1 MNESIFIV
9 GEVFGSIAF
18 VIWVI
23 TTTVRRYKIARL
35 QSEVQNRMLDRF
47 SSSQDLA
54 AFAQTDAGKQMLE
67 SLKVETVSAYTRIIA
82 SVQAGIVMLLVGGAM
97 LMLRARVPDAADG
110 FTVFGTLIIAMGI
123 GLGISSGVAY
133 VLSKSFHLLNG
144 ATR

>member
-23 TTTVRRYKIARL
+23 TSTVRRYKIARL

-97 LMLRARVPDAADG
+97 LLMRIRVPEAVVG
-110 FTVFGTLIIAMGI
+110 LTVFGSLFFCLGI
-123 GLGISSGVAY
+123 GLLFSSGVSY
-133 VLSKSFHLLNG
+133 VL
-144 ATR
+144 

>member
-110 FTVFGTLIIAMGI
+110 FTVFGTLIIALGV

-133 VLSKSFHLLNG
+133 ALSKSFHMLNG